1 MELAN
6 IPYIIFQVVVIAA
19 MFLIPSR
26 EVTQPPGKR
35 QVVWEILFPGTSLAW
50 GYFGGLALAAW
61 CYLILTDIAVWH
73 STPYIIT
80 AIGTPNLSAAYG
92 VHGGGAMED
101 AFRLIN
107 PSWVW
112 LYLAPAVLF
121 AVNAVLVWRSRRA
134 Q

>member
-6 IPYIIFQVVVIAA
+6 IPYIVFQVVVIAA

-61 CYLILTDIAVWH
+61 CYLVLTDIAVWH
-73 STPYIIT
+73 FTPYIIT
-80 AIGTPNLSAAYG
+80 SVSTPNLSSAYG
-92 VHGGGAMED
+92 VRGGDTMED
-101 AFRLIN
+101 LLRLIN

-112 LYLAPAVLF
+112 VYLAPAVLF
-121 AVNAVLVWRSRRA
+121 VANLVLVLRSRRS
-134 Q
+134 

>member
-6 IPYIIFQVVVIAA
+6 IPYIVFQVVVI
-19 MFLIPSR
+19 

-50 GYFGGLALAAW
+50 GYFGGLALAAC
-61 CYLILTDIAVWH
+61 CYLVLQDVAVWH

-80 AIGTPNLSAAYG
+80 ANGTPNLSAAYG

-121 AVNAVLVWRSRRA
+121 LVNLVMVLRSRRA
-134 Q
+134 